1 MNWIIGI
8 AVAIVALKLLAPL
21 VGGIAWWVL

>member
-1 MNWIIGI
+1 MNWLIGI
-8 AVAIVALKLLAPL
+8 AAAIVALKLFAPL